1 MSDVAP
7 LFDTRAFDHLQDVV
21 YILNAERRFIYVNP
35 FALNNWQL
43 QTHEVLGKLL
53 EDGLPSRP
61 PQDVIDLYQRAI
73 LNRERQEFETF
84 GHRHRGWVGVILY
97 PHSGGVIAHVRRLR
111 RDSPASDAAVRD
123 ALTGCFTRQT
133 FMAARQ
139 NISLPAVLALID
151 LNRLKAVN
159 ALRGHSGGDQYIR
172 QVAQVIQ
179 EHLPPEALMAR
190 WGGDEFVILMPGDD
204 PAALTR
210 LLEDAGERV
219 PHSFPGVPTFGVG
232 TAVWSAGTPYER
244 AFALADE
251 RLQDQKAQLN
261 DAVPGD
267 WETLAFVEFSKYL
280 ETLHDPNDIIQH
292 ALDNLLHLLDF
303 DLALCT
309 SWEQDTQYI
318 THFASQPADSR
329 WKALLHRRE
338 PLSGLARQVQHTQQ
352 TVWSTDYASD
362 PGARSVL
369 VRLGV
374 RSAVLTPVRSQGQIS
389 AMISLMTLNR
399 WQTITPHMRK
409 VVELTALRLEHALEL
424 RRVVHEVRTTL
435 EAGLLTLGLVLE
447 ARDLETHGHTGR
459 TAQLATQIGL
469 SLGLRS
475 TELHHLQEGAYLHDV
490 GKLVIPDAILHKPG
504 KLTPE
509 EWNVMQTHTTRGWEL
524 ASRLPGLSVPV
535 LEVIRH
541 HHERWD
547 GTGYPDRLAGEDIPL
562 EARIFAVCDV
572 YDALISV
579 RPYKNAWHPR
589 EAMKEIQRQ
598 AGLHFDPQVVEAFL
612 AVFQRGA

>member
-7 LFDTRAFDHLQDVV
+7 LLDTRAFDYLEDVV

-35 FALNNWQL
+35 FALHTWKL
-43 QTHEVLGKLL
+43 QAHEVLGKLL
-53 EDGLPSRP
+53 EDGLPARP

-73 LNRERQEFETF
+73 LSQERQEFETF
-84 GHRHRGWVGVILY
+84 GHRHRGRVGIILY
-97 PHSGGVIAHVRRLR
+97 PHGGGVIAHVRRLR
-111 RDSPASDAAVRD
+111 RDSPASDAAAHD
-123 ALTGCFTRQT
+123 ALTGCLTRQS
-133 FMAARQ
+133 FMTARQ
-139 NISLPAVLALID
+139 NMVLPAVLALID

-172 QVAQVIQ
+172 QVAQAILEQ
-179 EHLPPEALMAR
+179 LPPEALMAR
-190 WGGDEFVILMPGDD
+190 WGGDEFVVLLPGDD
-204 PAALTR
+204 TAALTR
-210 LLEDAGERV
+210 LLTEAGEQV
-219 PHSFPGVPTFGVG
+219 PHSFPGVPTFGMGV
-232 TAVWSAGTPYER
+232 TNWPAGTPYER

-251 RLQDQKAQLN
+251 RLQEQKARLN

-267 WETLAFVEFSKYL
+267 WEALAFVEFSRHL

-292 ALDNLLHLLDF
+292 AIDKLLHLLDF

-309 SWEQDTQYI
+309 TWEQDTQYI
-318 THFASQPADSR
+318 THFASKPADAK
-329 WKALLHRRE
+329 WKALLQRRE
-338 PLSGLARQVQHTQQ
+338 PLSGLTREVRRTQQ

-362 PGARSVL
+362 PGARPAL
-369 VRLGV
+369 VKLGV
-374 RSAVLTPVRSQGQIS
+374 KSAVLTPVRTQGQIS

-409 VVELTALRLEHALEL
+409 ILELTALRLEHALEL
-424 RRVVHEVRTTL
+424 RRVVHEVRSTL
-435 EAGLLTLGLVLE
+435 ATGLLTLGLVLE

-475 TELHHLQEGAYLHDV
+475 SELHHLQEGAYLHDV

-504 KLTPE
+504 SLTAE

-524 ASRLPGLSVPV
+524 ASRLPGLSEPV
-535 LEVIRH
+535 LKVIRH

-547 GTGYPDRLAGEDIPL
+547 GSGYPDRLMGEDIPL

-572 YDALISV
+572 YDALIST
-579 RPYKNAWHPR
+579 RPYKDAWDPL
-589 EAMKEIQRQ
+589 EAMQEIQRQ
-598 AGLHFDPQVVEAFL
+598 AGRHFDPQVVEAFL
-612 AVFQRGA
+612 TVFQQGA